1 MDRSIH
7 YMYSNEMHSKGISH
21 EINQE
26 SANIYKKEINVSKYS
41 VKDILA
47 SSDVSESIAGLMYK
61 NKIYDRQL
69 AAKLSI
75 LEKYG
80 IGSDVLDFIASY
92 PASIDITDFATM
104 AKHGV
109 KSIEEYRFH
118 KETFN
123 YSDEG
128 RMVLRELVVEI
139 PKRGS
144 SISELELFIGKY
156 PEHKEVITTSHIKNG
171 LDGRISLNDLTSAIM
186 QKRYKISDALI
197 NQAQKVGVS
206 NENVFA
212 AIQLKGGHEEVMT
225 ILSEMEEK
233 GVSDKKFIDII
244 IGKLNIDD
252 IESEYIYLDDWEF
265 DFDSEFVSNSHDE
278 FNDSRLIDAT
288 AAIPDR
294 NDQLAPVI
302 TAQPAPYS
310 LNASLSL
317 SIASS

>member
-1 MDRSIH
+1 MDRSIY
-7 YMYSNEMHSKGISH
+7 YMYSNEMHSEGISY
-21 EINQE
+21 EINQK
-26 SANIYKKEINVSKYS
+26 SANIYKKGTNVSKYS

-75 LEKYG
+75 LENYEVE
-80 IGSDVLDFIASY
+80 SDVLDFIASY
-92 PASIDITDFATM
+92 PGSIDITDFAAM

-123 YSDEG
+123 YSDEIK
-128 RMVLRELVVEI
+128 MVTRELVVEI

-171 LDGRISLNDLTSAIM
+171 LDGRVSFNDLASAIT
-186 QKRYKISDALI
+186 QKRHKIPDVLI

-212 AIQLKGGHEEVMT
+212 AIQLKGDHEEVMT
-225 ILSEMEEK
+225 ILIEMEEK
-233 GVSDKKFIDII
+233 GVSDSKFIDIV
-244 IGKLNIDD
+244 IGELKIDD
-252 IESEYIYLDDWEF
+252 IESKYIYLDDWGF
-265 DFDSEFVSNSHDE
+265 DVDSEFVSNSHDE

-302 TAQPAPYS
+302 TAQPAFYS
-310 LNASLSL
+310 VNTSLSF